1 MSKQLTEERLAEIKE
16 ALRLTHWRFF
26 DRDDISMLVDE
37 IQRLRDELS
46 RARLKEVR

>member
-1 MSKQLTEERLAEIKE
+1 MTKQLTEERLTEIKE

-37 IQRLRDELS
+37 IQRLREELS
-46 RARLKEVR
+46 RARLKEAR